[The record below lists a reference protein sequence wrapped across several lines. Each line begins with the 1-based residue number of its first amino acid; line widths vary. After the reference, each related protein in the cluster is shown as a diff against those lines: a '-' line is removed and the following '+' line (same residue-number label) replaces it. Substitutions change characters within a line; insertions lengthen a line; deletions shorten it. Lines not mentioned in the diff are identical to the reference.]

1 MERDKVKALVIE
13 KIGEVNSSFFEGELE
28 KINEEN
34 FFYDLHLDSF
44 DAVELI
50 IKIEKKFKIEIPD
63 EYLKDIE
70 NKTIGDIVNYIYIK
84 VKNYD
89 SKNLNI

>member
-13 KIGEVNSSFFEGELE
+13 KIGEVNSSLFEGELE
-28 KINEEN
+28 KIDEESRYN
-34 FFYDLHLDSF
+34 DLALDSF
-44 DAVELI
+44 DTVELI
-50 IKIEKKFKIEIPD
+50 MKIEKKFRIEIPD
-63 EYLKDIE
+63 EDLKDIE

>member
-70 NKTIGDIVNYIYIK
+70 NKTIGDIVNYIHEKI
-84 VKNYD
+84 
-89 SKNLNI
+89 

>member
-13 KIGEVNSSFFEGELE
+13 KIGEVNSSLFEGELE
-28 KINEEN
+28 KIDEESRYN
-34 FFYDLHLDSF
+34 DLALDSF

-50 IKIEKKFKIEIPD
+50 MKIEKKFRIEIPD
-63 EYLKDIE
+63 EDLKDIE

>member
-1 MERDKVKALVIE
+1 MGRDKVKALVIE

-70 NKTIGDIVNYIYIK
+70 NKTIGDIVNYIHEKI
-84 VKNYD
+84 
-89 SKNLNI
+89 

>member
-13 KIGEVNSSFFEGELE
+13 KIGEVNSSLFEGELE

-44 DAVELI
+44 DALELI
-50 IKIEKKFKIEIPD
+50 MKIEKKFKIEIPD

-70 NKTIGDIVNYIYIK
+70 NKTIGDIVNYIHEKI
-84 VKNYD
+84 
-89 SKNLNI
+89 

>member
-63 EYLKDIE
+63 
-70 NKTIGDIVNYIYIK
+70 
-84 VKNYD
+84 
-89 SKNLNI
+89 

>member
-1 MERDKVKALVIE
+1 M
-13 KIGEVNSSFFEGELE
+13 
-28 KINEEN
+28 
-34 FFYDLHLDSF
+34 
-44 DAVELI
+44 
-50 IKIEKKFKIEIPD
+50 KIEKKFRIEIPD
-63 EYLKDIE
+63 EDLKDIE

>member
-13 KIGEVNSSFFEGELE
+13 KIGEVSSSSFDGELE

-44 DAVELI
+44 DALELI
-50 IKIEKKFKIEIPD
+50 MKIEKKFRIEIPD
-63 EYLKDIE
+63 EDLKDIE
-70 NKTIGDIVNYIYIK
+70 NKTIGDIINYIYEHTS
-84 VKNYD
+84 VA
-89 SKNLNI
+89 L

>member
-50 IKIEKKFKIEIPD
+50 MKIEKKFRIEIPD
-63 EYLKDIE
+63 EDLKDIE

>member
-44 DAVELI
+44 VAVELI

-70 NKTIGDIVNYIYIK
+70 NKTIGDIVNYIYK
-84 VKNYD
+84 G
-89 SKNLNI
+89 

>member
-70 NKTIGDIVNYIYIK
+70 NKTIGDIVNYIYK
-84 VKNYD
+84 G
-89 SKNLNI
+89 

>member
-1 MERDKVKALVIE
+1 MDRDKVKALVIGKIREVKHVEE
-13 KIGEVNSSFFEGELE
+13 KID
-28 KINEEN
+28 EESLYN
-34 FFYDLHLDSF
+34 DLALDSF

-63 EYLKDIE
+63 EDLKDIE

-84 VKNYD
+84 VKNH
-89 SKNLNI
+89 SNNLTI

>member
-44 DAVELI
+44 VAVELI

-70 NKTIGDIVNYIYIK
+70 NKTIGDIVNYIFIK

>member
-13 KIGEVNSSFFEGELE
+13 KIGEVSSSSFDGELE

-50 IKIEKKFKIEIPD
+50 MKIEKKFRIEIPD

-70 NKTIGDIVNYIYIK
+70 NKTIGDIVNYIHEKI
-84 VKNYD
+84 
-89 SKNLNI
+89 